1 MEIRYE
7 GALIITI
14 TPELSKAQGEIPPL
28 TLQLLVENAL
38 KHNSFSEERPL
49 MMSFSVEEDY
59 IVVSNT
65 LQPIA
70 RQVISTGIGQRNI
83 MARYA
88 LLSAR
93 KPIVEQTDEVY
104 TASITA
110 LTTSLSLS
118 MAKSLPQLSEK
129 PESGTGLLDNL
140 LLLLEQMQR
149 SQFRYRE
156 RFLLPYRDGYK
167 SVLVRNVNH
176 IYSENRITQLKLTDG
191 TSEVVPLPMD
201 TLEMQ
206 LDPDRFFRA
215 NRQYIICADCVQ
227 YVANYFNGKLI
238 VHLKAYPDAK
248 IVVSREKA
256 AAFKAWMDR

>member
-1 MEIRYE
+1 MNI
-7 GALIITI
+7 LIIEDEKRNYNRLKRLLEEIDYTMHI
-14 TPELSKAQGEIPPL
+14 EGPLSSVKETVRYLQQMPAPDLILADIRLSDGLSFEALGAVPL
-28 TLQLLVENAL
+28 HSPVIFTTAYDEYAIRAFKYNGIDYLL
-38 KHNSFSEERPL
+38 
-49 MMSFSVEEDY
+49 
-59 IVVSNT
+59 
-65 LQPIA
+65 
-70 RQVISTGIGQRNI
+70 
-83 MARYA
+83 
-88 LLSAR
+88 
-93 KPIVEQTDEVY
+93 KPIDGEELATAIRKAGEWHRTATDE
-104 TASITA
+104 
-110 LTTSLSLS
+110 
-118 MAKSLPQLSEK
+118 
-129 PESGTGLLDNL
+129 NL

-176 IYSENRITQLKLTDG
+176 IYSENRVTQLKLTDG
-191 TSEVVPLPMD
+191 TSEVVPLSMD

>member
-1 MEIRYE
+1 
-7 GALIITI
+7 
-14 TPELSKAQGEIPPL
+14 
-28 TLQLLVENAL
+28 
-38 KHNSFSEERPL
+38 
-49 MMSFSVEEDY
+49 
-59 IVVSNT
+59 
-65 LQPIA
+65 
-70 RQVISTGIGQRNI
+70 
-83 MARYA
+83 
-88 LLSAR
+88 
-93 KPIVEQTDEVY
+93 
-104 TASITA
+104 
-110 LTTSLSLS
+110 
-118 MAKSLPQLSEK
+118 
-129 PESGTGLLDNL
+129 
-140 LLLLEQMQR
+140 MQR

-176 IYSENRITQLKLTDG
+176 IYSENRITQLKLTDS